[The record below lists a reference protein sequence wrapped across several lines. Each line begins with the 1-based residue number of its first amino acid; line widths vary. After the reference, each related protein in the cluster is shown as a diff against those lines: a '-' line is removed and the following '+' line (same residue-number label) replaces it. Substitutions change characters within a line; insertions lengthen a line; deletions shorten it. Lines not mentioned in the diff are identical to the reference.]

1 MLKISGFNLMG
12 TCAESVTIN
21 GAYISAK
28 LENKE
33 LVDIREIEMP
43 EWYDEKHLRVMLAV
57 QKLED
62 ALRDII
68 NTSENVK

>member
-1 MLKISGFNLMG
+1 MK
-12 TCAESVTIN
+12 
-21 GAYISAK
+21 K
-28 LENKE
+28 LLVMDSPIGKLTLIEENKE
-33 LVDIREIEMP
+33 LIDIREIEMP